1 MTGGAPAARR
11 YLITGGTSG
20 IGRAVAR
27 HLTAAGHRVW
37 ITGTRPDTVAAAL
50 AEGAGV
56 GGSACDIADPAAVA
70 AAFTDATRVL
80 GGLDGVFV
88 NAGIDGQGVPAEKL
102 DPAQVRRLFDVNVVG
117 VLTCAQQAHAVLERP
132 GVIVVNASVNALK
145 PELHFADYNA
155 SKAAALS
162 VAKSLA
168 LEWSAE
174 GLAVIAVC
182 PGYFPSRMTQ
192 PFLSDPEVAPGL
204 LAQIP
209 AGRFGRDDDIG
220 ALLEFLLGPD
230 SQYLTGA
237 AIPIDGGR
245 NV

>member
-1 MTGGAPAARR
+1 MTARR

-27 HLTAAGHRVW
+27 HLTASGHRVW
-37 ITGTRPDTVAAAL
+37 ITGTRTETVDAAL

-70 AAFTDATRVL
+70 AAFADAVTAL
-80 GGLDGVFV
+80 GGIDGVFV
-88 NAGIDGQGVPAEKL
+88 NAGIDGQGVEAEKL
-102 DPAQVRRLFDVNVVG
+102 DPELMRRLFDVNVVG
-117 VLTCAQQAHAVLERP
+117 VLNCAQQAHTHLDRP
-132 GVIVVNASVNALK
+132 GVIVVNASVNALR

-162 VAKSLA
+162 VARSLA
-168 LEWSAE
+168 LEWSA
-174 GLAVIAVC
+174 GGIAVIAVC
-182 PGYFPSRMTQ
+182 PGYFPSRMTN

-209 AGRFGRDDDIG
+209 AGRFGHDQDIG

-230 SQYLTGA
+230 SHYLTGA